1 MIRHEISTVS
11 HKIDELKPTLIEEE
25 IDPSVLTE
33 IETRDEIKR
42 LKDSVSVYTSRT
54 WLLID
59 ALPNNDALEKR
70 ISDINKR
77 VDNFVG
83 EASDIE
89 AEAGQR
95 PPLTNVKVS
104 NKTFL
109 TLGKGLSVQDDIN
122 IFQWEVFNAADKAAE
137 AAEYRYKW
145 ATWTSWL
152 FYEFGWLLTF
162 TARLLGVK
170 GIEGGN
176 GWLPD
181 TAQIAPGG
189 RRTRRHGSRLGN
201 NTPDHPDFRAN
212 IWHRDESATTRPEF
226 TLFVWSKVRL
236 DNIQTVWEYHRSGLL
251 FVTCSAFPPTLL
263 NRRTQIFLSE
273 GFPCV
278 DLTVLFWHVSL

>member
-1 MIRHEISTVS
+1 MRSHKTLRFAREIRSFVRRHTGLLELLGLLVVFITFVIKDGIRDLLKDRVSTLAASEASFMIRHEISTVS

-54 WLLID
+54 WFLID

-176 GWLPD
+176 G
-181 TAQIAPGG
+181 
-189 RRTRRHGSRLGN
+189 
-201 NTPDHPDFRAN
+201 
-212 IWHRDESATTRPEF
+212 
-226 TLFVWSKVRL
+226 
-236 DNIQTVWEYHRSGLL
+236 
-251 FVTCSAFPPTLL
+251 
-263 NRRTQIFLSE
+263 
-273 GFPCV
+273 
-278 DLTVLFWHVSL
+278 